1 MISLRVRRHE
11 LPEGGAVGDARRLLT
26 CLLLVPALVWV
37 GCGGSSSPAAG
48 DPPPP
53 PDTQGPQFAGALVD
67 TAAPNQVRVVFNEK
81 IMAITAA
88 GFTVTDNGQ
97 PATITTMFT
106 FGDSSLALQ
115 LIADVDYPD
124 LLTVAYDSAAGNVTD
139 RADPA
144 NRAASF
150 GPISV
155 DNRIPNLLVTIA
167 GGNGSGNT
175 GNGGLATDAQFN
187 EPQAMVVQGDS
198 VYVADHRNTAIR
210 KFHIGGNIETVL
222 ASPLIGR
229 PRDIWFWN
237 GKMYVAANV
246 HCIVEYDFA
255 ALAEVVGGMAFLP
268 GDEGDGSLATA
279 ARMTDPHGVWVMGDT
294 VYVADTVNDR
304 IRKFVIG
311 GNIETVA
318 GNGSSGGDVGDGGAA
333 TAASVR
339 DPFCI
344 RRYQGEFYVCTSRN
358 RIRKF
363 TEGGTITSIVSTG
376 LNQPQGI
383 FVHDGYVYIADSNNH
398 AIKRVPVGG
407 GTLETIAGGIGQGY
421 EGDGGPATEAQLN
434 SPYGVYV
441 HDGYVYIAD
450 TFNHAIRR
458 MHLPRKYLSK

>member
-11 LPEGGAVGDARRLLT
+11 LPEGGAMGIPRLLLT
-26 CLLLVPALVWV
+26 CLLAISAVAWV
-37 GCGGSSSPAAG
+37 GCGDSSSPAGG

-53 PDTQGPQFAGALVD
+53 PDTQGPQFAGAFVD
-67 TAAPNQVRVVFNEK
+67 TVAPNQVRVVFDEK
-81 IMAITAA
+81 IIATTAA
-88 GFTVTDNGQ
+88 GFTVTANGP

-124 LLTVAYDSAAGNVTD
+124 HLTVAYDSTTGNVTD

-144 NRAASF
+144 NRASSF

-155 DNRIPNLLVTIA
+155 NNRIPNLLVTIA
-167 GGNGSGNT
+167 GGNGSGDT
-175 GNGGLATDAQFN
+175 GDGGLAIDAQFN
-187 EPQAMVVQGDS
+187 EPQAVVVQGGA
-198 VYVADHRNTAIR
+198 VYVADHRSTAIR
-210 KFHIGGNIETVL
+210 KFDIGGNIETVL

-229 PRDIWFWN
+229 PRDIWFSN
-237 GKMYVAANV
+237 GDIYTAANV

-255 ALAEVVGGMAFLP
+255 ALAEVVGGRAFMP
-268 GDEGDGSLATA
+268 GDEGDGGLATA
-279 ARMTDPHGVWVMGDT
+279 AKMTDPHGVWVTGDT

-304 IRKFVIG
+304 IRKFIIG

-318 GNGSSGGDVGDGGAA
+318 GTGSSGGDVGDGGLA

-339 DPFCI
+339 DPFCV
-344 RRYQGEFYVCTSRN
+344 RRYQGEFYVCTSRG

-383 FVHDGYVYIADSNNH
+383 FVHEGYVYIADTDNH
-398 AIKRVPVGG
+398 AIRRVPVTGD
-407 GTLETIAGGIGQGY
+407 TLETIAGGIGAGY
-421 EGDGGPATEAQLN
+421 AGDGGPATEAQLN
-434 SPYGVYV
+434 SPYGVCV
-441 HDGYVYIAD
+441 HDGYLYIAD
-450 TFNHAIRR
+450 TFNHAVRR
-458 MHLPRKYLSK
+458 MHVPRLMLPK